1 MKMNKT
7 AIITGITGQDGAY
20 LAELLLDKGYT
31 VYGTFRRT
39 SSVNFWR
46 IEELGIQNHPNLNLV
61 EYDLTDLGS
70 SLSLVQKAQPDEIYN
85 LAAQSFVGV
94 SFDQPTTT
102 AKITGIGALNMLEAI
117 RLVNPKIRF
126 YQAST
131 SEMFGKVQ
139 AVPQVE
145 DTPFYPRS
153 PYGVAK
159 LFAHWMTV
167 NYRES
172 YNIFGSSGILFNH
185 ESPLRGRE
193 FVTRKITDSVAKI
206 KLGKLD
212 VLELG
217 NLDAKRDWGF
227 AKEYVEGMWR
237 MLQADEPDTYV
248 LATNRT
254 ESVRDFVRMAFK
266 GAGIEIEFSGQAEN
280 ETALDVDSGKIIM
293 RINPKF
299 YRPAEVELL
308 VGNAAKAETQLGWK
322 PKTTLEELCQ
332 MMVEADLRR
341 NQQGGSSF

>member
-1 MKMNKT
+1 MNNKR

-20 LAELLLDKGYT
+20 LAQLLLDKGYQ
-31 VYGTFRRT
+31 VFGTYRRT

-46 IEELGIQNHPNLNLV
+46 IQELGIEGHERLHLV
-61 EYDLTDLGS
+61 EYDLTDLGA
-70 SLSLVQKAQPDEIYN
+70 SLALLQRAQPQEIYN

-94 SFDQPTTT
+94 SFEQPTTT
-102 AKITGIGALNMLEAI
+102 AQITGLGAVNLLEAI
-117 RLVNPKIRF
+117 RLTDRRIRF

-139 AVPQVE
+139 AVPQKE

-159 LFAHWMTV
+159 LYAHWMTV

-172 YNIFGSSGILFNH
+172 YDIFGSSGILFNH

-217 NLDAKRDWGF
+217 NLDAKRDWGY
-227 AKEYVEGMWR
+227 AREYVEGMWR
-237 MLQADEPDTYV
+237 MLQVDQPDTFV

-254 ESVRDFVRMAFK
+254 ETVRDFVRMAFAA
-266 GAGIEIEFSGQAEN
+266 AGIELSFSGSAEQ
-280 ETALDVDSGKIIM
+280 EKAVDTATGRTLV

-299 YRPAEVELL
+299 FRPAEVDLL
-308 VGNAAKAETQLGWK
+308 IGDPAKARTVLGWS
-322 PKTTLEELCQ
+322 PTTTLEQLCG

-341 NQQGGSSF
+341 NEKGFSF

>member
-1 MKMNKT
+1 
-7 AIITGITGQDGAY
+7 
-20 LAELLLDKGYT
+20 
-31 VYGTFRRT
+31 
-39 SSVNFWR
+39 VNFWR
-46 IEELGIQNHPNLNLV
+46 IEELGVHRHPNLEVV
-61 EYDLTDLGS
+61 EYDLTDIGTS
-70 SLSLVQKAQPDEIYN
+70 IALVQRTQPDEIYN

-102 AKITGIGALNMLEAI
+102 AHITGLGALNLLESI

-139 AVPQVE
+139 AVPQDE
-145 DTPFYPRS
+145 STPFYPRS

-172 YNIFGSSGILFNH
+172 YGIFGASGILFNH
-185 ESPLRGRE
+185 ESPLRGLE
-193 FVTRKITDSVAKI
+193 FVTRKITDGAAKI

-217 NLDAKRDWGF
+217 NLDAKRDWGY
-227 AKEYVEGMWR
+227 AKEYVEGMYR
-237 MLQADEPDTYV
+237 MLQAPEPETFV

-254 ESVRDFVRMAFK
+254 ETVRDFVRMAFK
-266 GAGIEIEFSGQAEN
+266 AVDIELDFRGKGVDEQA
-280 ETALDVDSGKIIM
+280 VDRRSGKTLV

-299 YRPAEVELL
+299 YRPAEVDLL
-308 VGNAAKAETQLGWK
+308 IGNPSKAKAKLGWE
-322 PKTTLEELCQ
+322 PRTTLEELCR

-341 NQQGGSSF
+341 NTRGVSF

>member
-1 MKMNKT
+1 MTITKK
-7 AIITGITGQDGAY
+7 ALITGITGQDGAY
-20 LAELLLDKGYT
+20 LAELLLEKGYQVT
-31 VYGTFRRT
+31 GTYRRT

-46 IEELGIQNHPNLNLV
+46 IEELGIQSHPNLNLV
-61 EYDLTDLGS
+61 EYDLTDLS
-70 SLSLVQKAQPDEIYN
+70 SSIRLMQTVQPDEVYN

-94 SFDQPTTT
+94 SFDQPLTT
-102 AKITGIGALNMLEAI
+102 AEITGVGPVHLLEAI
-117 RLVNPKIRF
+117 RIVNPKIRF

-139 AVPQVE
+139 AVPQKE

-159 LFAHWMTV
+159 LYAHWMTV

-172 YNIFGSSGILFNH
+172 YGIFGSSGILFNH

-206 KLGKLD
+206 HLGLLD

-217 NLDAKRDWGF
+217 NMDAKRDWGY

-237 MLQADEPDTYV
+237 ILQADEPDTYV

-254 ESVRDFVRMAFK
+254 ETVRDFVSMAFK
-266 GAGIEIEFSGQAEN
+266 AIDVAIVWSGAADNEIG
-280 ETALDVDSGKIIM
+280 TCKKTGKVLV
-293 RINPKF
+293 RVNPKF

-308 VGNAAKAETQLGWK
+308 IGDPAKATEKLGWT

-332 MMVEADLRR
+332 MMVDADLRR
-341 NQQGGSSF
+341 NKAGFSF